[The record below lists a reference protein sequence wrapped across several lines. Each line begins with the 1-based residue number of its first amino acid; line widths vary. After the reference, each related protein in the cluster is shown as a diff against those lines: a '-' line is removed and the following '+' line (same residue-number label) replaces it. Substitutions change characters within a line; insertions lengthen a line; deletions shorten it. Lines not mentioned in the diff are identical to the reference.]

1 VKSLLVMRHAKSAG
15 AMAGQDDF
23 DRELD
28 SRGRGYLPRMGRAIA
43 AADSPQLV
51 LSSCALRARQTTEGL
66 GSFLPDATTRYDDGL
81 YLATPATLHETM
93 AREGG
98 DADCILVV
106 AHNPGLEMWIEELC
120 GAQVV
125 LPTAGL
131 ACIDFGASSWQRLSR
146 GAGQLRFYLIPRLLE
161 ALEA

>member
-1 VKSLLVMRHAKSAG
+1 MKSLLVMRHAKSAG

-28 SRGRGYLPRMGRAIA
+28 SRGRADLPRMGHAIA
-43 AADSPQLV
+43 AADYPQLV
-51 LSSCALRARQTTEGL
+51 LSSSARRARQTTEGV
-66 GSFLPDATTRYDDGL
+66 GSFLPDAITRYDDGL
-81 YLATPATLHETM
+81 YLAPPRTLHETM

-98 DADCILVV
+98 DADCLLVV

-131 ACIDFGASSWQRLSR
+131 ACIDFGADNWQRISR
-146 GAGQLRFYLIPRLLE
+146 GGGQLRFYLIPRLLKT
-161 ALEA
+161 LEA